1 MPVRISFIRR
11 ILDFIMPRRCAV
23 CGRKLGITDH
33 AICMV
38 CNWRLPRTNFCKNP
52 KDNDMAKLFWM
63 LIPIENAA
71 ALFFY
76 YAHSD
81 STNVILKFKYDGNWN
96 FAEDMGSISAYEF
109 MEYDFFDG
117 IDAIVPIPITKKRER
132 ERVYNQSYHIALGVK
147 AITGL
152 PIIND
157 AVKRTTFTES
167 QTQKSSLE
175 RKENVKN
182 AFKLVNGDKVRG
194 KHILIIDDVVTTGS
208 TITSCA
214 EELMKAGAI
223 AFSVLSIGF
232 TRH

>member
-1 MPVRISFIRR
+1 
-11 ILDFIMPRRCAV
+11 
-23 CGRKLGITDH
+23 
-33 AICMV
+33 
-38 CNWRLPRTNFCKNP
+38 
-52 KDNDMAKLFWM
+52 MAKLFWI

-76 YAHSD
+76 YSHSD
-81 STNVILKFKYDGNWN
+81 STNVILKFKYNGNWN
-96 FAEDMGSISAYEF
+96 YAEDMGRIAAYEF
-109 MEYDFFDG
+109 MEYDFFNG

-132 ERVYNQSYHIALGVK
+132 ERGYNQSYHIALGVK
-147 AITGL
+147 TITGL

-157 AVKRTTFTES
+157 AVKRTSFTES

-182 AFKLVNGDKVRG
+182 AFKLVNGEKVRG

-232 TRH
+232 TKH